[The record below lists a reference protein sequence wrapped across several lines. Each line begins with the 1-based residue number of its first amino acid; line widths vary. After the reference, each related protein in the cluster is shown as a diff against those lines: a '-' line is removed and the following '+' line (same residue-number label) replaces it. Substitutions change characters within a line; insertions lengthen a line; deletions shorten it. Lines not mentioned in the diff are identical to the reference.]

1 MTLLIKWNPL
11 ESGTIDG
18 DSPVHV
24 PLTDLAVS

>member
-1 MTLLIKWNPL
+1 MALLFKWNPL

-24 PLTDLAVS
+24 PITDLAGS